1 MDILFP
7 GRFSILTKIH
17 ECIIRNIL
25 NRYAREGKLYIG
37 LRLIVDE
44 NWTNYDNPFT
54 FYERKEMFNIIF
66 GKEIACRKIC
76 VVPLKY
82 GLNIRKDMKK
92 FCGKI
97 IPIYTREKI
106 WAWGGKFLGVP
117 TIYEKRD
124 GFSAT
129 DIKEKIYEIL
139 KNQDKL
145 PDYINEIDI
154 EILNF
159 MNDKERICTMKD
171 FANHP
176 NEDRG
181 KFGLKKWLKT
191 LMEGKPQT

>member
-17 ECIIRNIL
+17 EGIIRNIL

-129 DIKEKIYEIL
+129 DIKEKIYKTL
-139 KNQDKL
+139 KNQNEL
-145 PDYINEIDI
+145 PKYMGGIDSR
-154 EILNF
+154 ILKF
-159 MNDKERICTMKD
+159 INDKEKISRMKN
-171 FANHP
+171 FINHP
-176 NEDRG
+176 SKNRD
-181 KFGLKKWLKT
+181 KFGLVEELKRI
-191 LMEGKPQT
+191 LHIHI